1 MKTVSAGILLA
12 LVLIASRIWGST
24 APLSDAESYALMLG
38 AYSLAIALTLCW
50 TAAQSD

>member
-12 LVLIASRIWGST
+12 LVLIASRIWGAT

-38 AYSLAIALTLCW
+38 VYTLAIALALCW
-50 TAAQSD
+50 TTAQSD